1 MSATNED
8 TQPSV
13 VAGQAGMDAGAPTAA
28 NEKMLQDSEAAGFT
42 ASRSSSGQLSVA
54 ADVSEPEFTAV
65 SSGTSSSSQGLQQ
78 TSRILL
84 FVTTYTDYVFT
95 SYVRA
100 DIRGSNY
107 KLVNDSFHYDLCKH
121 VFSARI
127 VNIWNYLPN
136 WIVDLIPLSHITSHR
151 GHRCRPWQA
160 SVSEK

>member
-1 MSATNED
+1 MSATNENA
-8 TQPSV
+8 QPSV

-84 FVTTYTDYVFT
+84 FITTYTDM
-95 SYVRA
+95 
-100 DIRGSNY
+100 
-107 KLVNDSFHYDLCKH
+107 
-121 VFSARI
+121 FS
-127 VNIWNYLPN
+127 LP
-136 WIVDLIPLSHITSHR
+136 T
-151 GHRCRPWQA
+151 
-160 SVSEK
+160 